1 MTASRLALARERLA
15 PVAPIA
21 VISALLALIP
31 YPTCLL
37 KLATGVPCPACG
49 MTRATLRLLRGD
61 LVGSLAM
68 HPAALPSAAGL
79 AVAVALA
86 FALPA
91 GHPGWGRFTRGAITA
106 LAAAL
111 MVVWAARM
119 AHWLPWV

>member
-21 VISALLALIP
+21 VISALL
-31 YPTCLL
+31 
-37 KLATGVPCPACG
+37 
-49 MTRATLRLLRGD
+49 
-61 LVGSLAM
+61 
-68 HPAALPSAAGL
+68 
-79 AVAVALA
+79 
-86 FALPA
+86 A